1 MNYKLFQICF
11 NEHQLKE
18 VDPLFTPFDN
28 TENPNPE
35 QREYYNFTKIWN
47 DNTGILDGVDAYGMF
62 GPRWQEKLRYGSK
75 DITYEIESNPGYDV
89 YTFNHARV
97 VDALFFNVWEQGE
110 HWHPGIKQVAKKVLE
125 QIGDCDASVVD
136 DLMFDQSTC
145 YCSYF
150 VATKD
155 FWNDYLEFLAKVSY
169 QLENL
174 PEEEKKIYE
183 GSANYARDKS
193 LNLFP
198 FIIERMFST
207 FLVLNRE
214 KYKVHAK
221 QYDYG
226 VYQGSVGQFIHVLAA
241 LNNLKSLTLKHDSH
255 EIFKQ
260 WHAIRTFI
268 LRSQPQLLNLD

>member
-11 NEHQLKE
+11 EEDQIKD

-28 TENPNPE
+28 TENPKPE
-35 QREYYNFTKIWN
+35 EREYYNFLKVW
-47 DNTGILDGVDAYGMF
+47 DNENGILDGVDAYGMF

-75 DITYEIESNPGYDV
+75 DIAYEIENNPGYDV
-89 YTFNHARV
+89 YLFNHARI

-110 HWHPGIKQVAKKVLE
+110 HWHPGIRQVAQKALE
-125 QIGDCDASVVD
+125 LAGYDSNVIN
-136 DLMFDQSTC
+136 DLMFDQTTC

-150 VATKD
+150 VATKE
-155 FWNDYLEFLAKVSY
+155 FWSDYLDFLVRIKY
-169 QLENL
+169 YLESL

-183 GSANYARDKS
+183 GSAGYARDRN

-221 QYDYG
+221 EYNYRVYEGQIGEFAG
-226 VYQGSVGQFIHVLAA
+226 VLSA
-241 LNNLKSLTLKHDSH
+241 LSNLKTLTLKHDSQ

-260 WHAIRTFI
+260 WNTIRMFI
-268 LRSQPQLLNLD
+268 LKSQPNLLNLD